1 MPYLSRIEEEFTLKL
16 FKKSELG
23 KSFVEFNVMGLLRG
37 SVNDRSN
44 FYKSM
49 FGIGVMSINEIRRKE
64 NMNAIED
71 GDKHF
76 MPLNMTTLKNI
87 SDASS

>member
-1 MPYLSRIEEEFTLKL
+1 
-16 FKKSELG
+16 
-23 KSFVEFNVMGLLRG
+23 
-37 SVNDRSN
+37 
-44 FYKSM
+44 M

-71 GDKHF
+71 GDEHF

-87 SDASS
+87 SNASS